1 MECNGVGMP
10 LVLINLERAEAR
22 RLRMEKEFA
31 SLGLSFEI
39 RTAIDGRRLT
49 ADHYALIDR
58 DARRSLGLYPLPDG
72 SIANWLTQRQAMR
85 DLVENG
91 PEMMAVF
98 EDDARLTPALPK
110 ILSILEERRFAFDIV
125 FLHRRNPGR
134 TFIPCIRMDEG
145 HALGR
150 VRYADYG
157 SESYVITRAAA
168 RHFLETTPIM
178 VREIDQSLSRF
189 WDNGLNIFYVDPPI
203 VHSDGAHDSQIEDG
217 RIAGRRDLY
226 DTDHRH
232 HRALVLWRRTVSGIR
247 RGIRKRLAFRRLMRG
262 EIGVTAW

>member
-1 MECNGVGMP
+1 MR
-10 LVLINLERAEAR
+10 LVLINLERAEDR
-22 RLRMEKEFA
+22 RLRMEREFA

-39 RTAIDGRRLT
+39 RTAIDGRQLT
-49 ADHYALIDR
+49 ADHYALVDQE
-58 DARRSLGLYPLPDG
+58 ARRNQGLYPLPDG

-125 FLHRRNPGR
+125 FLHRRNLRRP
-134 TFIPCIRMDEG
+134 FIPCTRMDKG

-178 VREIDQSLSRF
+178 VQAIDHSLSRF
-189 WDNGLNIFYVDPPI
+189 WDNGLNVFYVDPPP

-217 RIAGRRDLY
+217 RITGRRALY
-226 DTDHRH
+226 GAD

-247 RGIRKRLAFRRLMRG
+247 RGIRRRLAFRKLMRG
-262 EIGVTAW
+262 DIGVTAW